1 MPIWLPYGLKQAS
14 KGTTI
19 SCLMVV
25 QALFEHRNGQKALKG
40 LAADDKAIW
49 ACLNCKQYKNK
60 KHPEQTEATMSWCFF
75 CQQGKDN
82 MLK

>member
-1 MPIWLPYGLKQAS
+1 MARNWGTNRPVKFIMSSVLIILRAMPIWLPYGLKQAS

-40 LAADDKAIW
+40 LAADDKAI
-49 ACLNCKQYKNK
+49 
-60 KHPEQTEATMSWCFF
+60 
-75 CQQGKDN
+75 
-82 MLK
+82 